1 MAVDGV
7 DELSM
12 LCGIQLKPNHSFP
25 CYRHLSRFERVES
38 IVKAREIVV
47 SLAGALLD
55 PPADQMDVCMQA
67 LAKCDRQTVANTFS
81 KFQFRS
87 ACLRREL
94 EAPATI

>member
-12 LCGIQLKPNHSFP
+12 LRGIQLKPNHS
-25 CYRHLSRFERVES
+25 YRHLSRFERVAS